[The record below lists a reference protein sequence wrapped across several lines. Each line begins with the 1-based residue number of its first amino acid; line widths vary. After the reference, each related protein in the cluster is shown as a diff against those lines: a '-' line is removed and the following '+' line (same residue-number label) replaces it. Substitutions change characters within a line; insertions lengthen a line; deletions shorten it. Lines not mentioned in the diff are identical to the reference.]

1 MDAIELIEKLEEVI
15 GKSKKIPF
23 SSSFIINENEIY
35 EILDEL
41 KNIMPEEFK
50 QARWIVKERENMLE
64 EAKRQSIRIVHD
76 AEEKAESMISES
88 EILKI
93 AVKKAD
99 EIVSIAEA
107 KARTVRLE
115 AEDYA
120 DENLQGLKL
129 CSIKYFLQLEKAESN
144 SRHRLFQI
152 INKNKIPA
160 LIYSPTFKKILELNN
175 YFIMLYYLFCK
186 IE

>member
-120 DENLQGLKL
+120 DEKLAGLEAVL
-129 CSIKYFLQLEKAESN
+129 Y
-144 SRHRLFQI
+144 
-152 INKNKIPA
+152 
-160 LIYSPTFKKILELNN
+160 KILSAVEKGREQFKASLISNN
-175 YFIMLYYLFCK
+175 K
-186 IE
+186 